1 MTIVPVLT
9 QVSLGPIQLPPS
21 LETTISVTL
30 GAMCLATGLASI
42 LTTHCGMVM
51 GVALLAVAVSSTPL
65 HGSVN
70 LYFNP
75 PQMTWRYNC
84 VTISLEVALT
94 KLSL

>member
-30 GAMCLATGLASI
+30 GTMCLATDLASI
-42 LTTHCGMVM
+42 LTTHCGMVR
-51 GVALLAVAVSSTPL
+51 GVALLAAAASSTPL

-70 LYFNP
+70 LYLNP
-75 PQMTWRYNC
+75 PQMTRRYDC
-84 VTISLEVALT
+84 VTISLEVVLT
-94 KLSL
+94 TLSL

>member
-1 MTIVPVLT
+1 M
-9 QVSLGPIQLPPS
+9 
-21 LETTISVTL
+21 
-30 GAMCLATGLASI
+30 
-42 LTTHCGMVM
+42 THCGMVM

-70 LYFNP
+70 LYLKP
-75 PQMTWRYNC
+75 PQITWRYDC